1 MAYAYRG
8 KRTAYDNIAVG
19 SIAGVERTIG
29 QSTTDLADVS
39 DASLY
44 NIDAVSPYG
53 AVKERGGFSDISA
66 AALPGVEDTENS
78 VGDKLTSDGE
88 DISDEG

>member
-1 MAYAYRG
+1 MAFAYRG

-53 AVKERGGFSDISA
+53 NVKERGGISNISA
-66 AALPGVEDTENS
+66 AQLPGVEDTEN
-78 VGDKLTSDGE
+78 VNADKLTSDGE
-88 DISDEG
+88 TVVD